1 MFLLLLNSVFFAK
14 LLNITYSIT
23 VSWWFSNYRLL
34 EKETYDYTDQDK
46 SLFEFLSVQCKY
58 EKKAYITQNMY
69 IIFLCKSKGII
80 KSCKEASTLPTV
92 TLIERD
98 KSIDKKIEL
107 KT

>member
-1 MFLLLLNSVFFAK
+1 MIIQTKTNLSLNFYQFSV
-14 LLNITYSIT
+14 NM
-23 VSWWFSNYRLL
+23 
-34 EKETYDYTDQDK
+34 
-46 SLFEFLSVQCKY
+46 
-58 EKKAYITQNMY
+58 KKAYITQNMY